1 MFFILSCSKDK
12 SRLIYHTSLFEFLS
26 NSVKINYMQRKVIFT
41 RKTKETD
48 IKIKLN
54 IDGKGKAL
62 ALTQIHF
69 FDHILNNFA
78 KHGLFDL
85 EVKAK
90 GDIEIDQHH
99 TIEDIGICL
108 GEAFKEALGD
118 KKGINRSGYF
128 VFPLDEALS
137 VVSIDISGRAYL
149 NFDCK
154 FKKEKIGNLDS
165 DLIKEFFWGFAR
177 GLKATLHVRVLCG
190 ENEHHKAESIFKA
203 FGKAMKTACSRD
215 KRMLKELPSTKGLI

>member
-1 MFFILSCSKDK
+1 M
-12 SRLIYHTSLFEFLS
+12 SRKASI
-26 NSVKINYMQRKVIFT
+26 Q

-48 IKIKLN
+48 VRIELN
-54 IDGKGKAL
+54 IDGKGK
-62 ALTQIHF
+62 TNISTPIPF
-69 FDHILNNFA
+69 LNHLLDNLA

-85 EVKAK
+85 KIKAK

-99 TIEDIGICL
+99 TVEDIGISL
-108 GEAFKEALGD
+108 GEAFKKTLGD

-137 VVSIDISGRAYL
+137 VVAVDISGRAFL

-154 FKKEKIGNLDS
+154 FKKNKIGDLDS
-165 DLIKEFFWGFAR
+165 DLIKEFFLGFIR
-177 GLKATLHVRVLCG
+177 HLEATLHIRALYG

-215 KRMLKELPSTKGLI
+215 KKMLKELPSTKGII